1 MSSPPPSDSGSDIFK
16 ADDDEF
22 PEPTPETNIRDCGYP
37 KWGLVIYRTTYSPD
51 STSKWDQ
58 FKALVL
64 SNLRKRIADSPA
76 PEILQNM
83 DFIFVDDPSLDNISI
98 ADLQRRF
105 RTWVESEGML
115 PFTPSQS
122 DPQETVYVPRGAR
135 YEFFIM
141 VDELAL
147 ASPCVKLVRG
157 FPEPENPGESG
168 ASTPR
173 SGTLLSEP
181 SCLCLAT
188 WSPRAIS
195 HDGRD
200 AQVIHSFQRT
210 AMRPMKPQAR
220 QTFLTLTLERD
231 AMYTVAL
238 VV

>member
-22 PEPTPETNIRDCGYP
+22 PEPTTETNIHDCGYR
-37 KWGLVIYRTTYSPD
+37 KWGFVIYRTTYSPE
-51 STSKWDQ
+51 SNSKWDQ

-76 PEILQNM
+76 PVILQNM

-115 PFTPSQS
+115 PFKPSQS
-122 DPQETVYVPRGAR
+122 DPQEMVYVPRGAR

-157 FPEPENPGESG
+157 FPEPENPGEVG
-168 ASTPR
+168 REHAKVWHIAVGTELYDELGDPNAPYTGRYYR
-173 SGTLLSEP
+173 SLP
-181 SCLCLAT
+181 SHLV
-188 WSPRAIS
+188 
-195 HDGRD
+195 
-200 AQVIHSFQRT
+200 AQG
-210 AMRPMKPQAR
+210 
-220 QTFLTLTLERD
+220 
-231 AMYTVAL
+231 Y
-238 VV
+238 